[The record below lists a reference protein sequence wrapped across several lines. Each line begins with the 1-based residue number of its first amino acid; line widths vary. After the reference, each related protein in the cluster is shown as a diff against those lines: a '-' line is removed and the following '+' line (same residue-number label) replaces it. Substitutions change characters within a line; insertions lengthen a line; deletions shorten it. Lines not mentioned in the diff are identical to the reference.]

1 MIRRLLA
8 AALRR
13 LGFPVPAHGGTLP
26 PCQPRP
32 GEALACLSPGRRIAD
47 PGEAEALGMTAYAR
61 RLRAHPPRTA
71 VEGWGLPDP
80 EGGFHIGFSRV
91 MRRSRRTP

>member
-13 LGFPVPAHGGTLP
+13 LGVPGRARGGTLP
-26 PCQPRP
+26 PYQPSPDDLPVR
-32 GEALACLSPGRRIAD
+32 LSPGRQTTD
-47 PGEAEALGMTAYAR
+47 PDEAEALGMTVSAR
-61 RLRAHPPRTA
+61 RLRAST
-71 VEGWGLPDP
+71 VEGWGLPDR
-80 EGGFHIGFSRV
+80 EGGFHIGFTRV

>member
-1 MIRRLLA
+1 VIRRLLA

-13 LGFPVPAHGGTLP
+13 LDFPVPGRGGTLP
-26 PCQPRP
+26 PYQPRP
-32 GEALACLSPGRRIAD
+32 GEVLVRLSPGRQITD
-47 PGEAEALGMTAYAR
+47 PDEAEAVGMTAYAR
-61 RLRAHPPRTA
+61 RLRAHPPRKA

-80 EGGFHIGFSRV
+80 EGGFHIGFMRV

>member
-13 LGFPVPAHGGTLP
+13 LGVPGPARGGTLP
-26 PCQPRP
+26 PYQPRP
-32 GEALACLSPGRRIAD
+32 DEVLVCLSPGRQITD
-47 PGEAEALGMTAYAR
+47 PDEAEALGMTAYAR
-61 RLRAHPPRTA
+61 RLRVYPPRKA

-80 EGGFHIGFSRV
+80 EGGFHVGFMRV